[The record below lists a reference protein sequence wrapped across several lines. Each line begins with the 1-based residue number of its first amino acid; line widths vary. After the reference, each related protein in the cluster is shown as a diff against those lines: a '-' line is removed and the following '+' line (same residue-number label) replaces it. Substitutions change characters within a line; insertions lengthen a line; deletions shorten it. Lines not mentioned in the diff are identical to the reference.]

1 MALKKIGCKIIM
13 LFKHIDGF
21 LDHMRVEKS
30 ASSLTLISYR
40 TDLSQFFTFMADKY
54 GTPREEISNEL
65 FNHKSVREYLMFLQQ
80 QGLSRATMARKLAS
94 LRSFVRYLCR
104 ENILPGN
111 PIAAVATPKQDKKLP
126 RFLYPVE
133 IEMLISAPDMTSTAG
148 KRDRAILETLYATGI
163 RVSELVG
170 IDLKDMD
177 LANAIVKVK
186 GKGNK
191 ERIVPLGRKARESLA
206 IYMNESRNNFARKA
220 LEGSNALFLNKYGKR
235 LSERSIRNILN
246 KYVEQVA
253 LNQKVNPHMLR
264 HSFATHLLNNGADLR
279 SVQELLGHVK
289 LSTTQIYTHLTRE
302 NIKNIHNKTH
312 PRR

>member
-1 MALKKIGCKIIM
+1 M
-13 LFKHIDGF
+13 LFEHIDGF
-21 LDHMRVEKS
+21 LNHMRVEKS
-30 ASSLTLISYR
+30 ASSLTLVSYR
-40 TDLSQFFTFMADKY
+40 SDLSQFFKFIADKY
-54 GTPREEISNEL
+54 ETPREEISGEL
-65 FNHKSVREYLMFLQQ
+65 FNHKSVREYLTYLQQ
-80 QGLSRATMARKLAS
+80 QGMSRATMARKLAA

-104 ENILPGN
+104 ENVLSGN

-133 IEMLISAPDMTSTAG
+133 IEMLITAPDIKSTAG
-148 KRDRAILETLYATGI
+148 KRDRAVLETLYATGI

-177 LANAIVKVK
+177 LPNAIVKVR

-191 ERIVPLGRKARESLA
+191 ERIVPLGRKATESLTVYINDA
-206 IYMNESRNNFARKA
+206 RVSFARKA
-220 LEGSNALFLNKYGKR
+220 PEGSNALFLNKYGKR
-235 LSERSIRNILN
+235 LSDRSIRNILN
-246 KYVEQVA
+246 KYVEEVA

-302 NIKNIHNKTH
+302 NIKNVHNETH

>member
-1 MALKKIGCKIIM
+1 M
-13 LFKHIDGF
+13 LFKHIDDF

-40 TDLSQFFTFMADKY
+40 TDLLQFFSFMADKY
-54 GTPREEISNEL
+54 GTPREEIPGEL
-65 FNHKSVREYLMFLQQ
+65 FNHKSVREYLTYLQQ

-104 ENILPGN
+104 ENVLPGN

-133 IEMLISAPDMTSTAG
+133 IETLISAPDMTSTAG
-148 KRDRAILETLYATGI
+148 KRDRAILETLYGTGI

-170 IDLKDMD
+170 INLKDMD
-177 LANAIVKVK
+177 LTSAIVKVK

-191 ERIVPLGRKARESLA
+191 ERIAPLGRKALESLT
-206 IYMNESRNNFARKA
+206 IYINEARNSFARKTS
-220 LEGSNALFLNKYGKR
+220 ETSDALFLNKYGKR

-246 KYVEQVA
+246 KYVEKVA

-302 NIKNIHNKTH
+302 NIKNIYNQSH

>member
-1 MALKKIGCKIIM
+1 M
-13 LFKHIDGF
+13 LFQQIDGF
-21 LDHMRVEKS
+21 LNHMRVEKS
-30 ASSLTLISYR
+30 ASSLTLVSYR
-40 TDLSQFFTFMADKY
+40 TDLNQFFDYIATQYKI
-54 GTPREEISNEL
+54 PRKEITAEF
-65 FNHKSVREYLMFLQQ
+65 FNHRLVREYLAYLQQ
-80 QGLSRATMARKLAS
+80 RGLSRATMARKLAS
-94 LRSFVRYLCR
+94 LRSYVKYLCR

-133 IEMLISAPDMTSTAG
+133 IEALLLAPDVTANTG
-148 KRDRAILETLYATGI
+148 KRDRAILETLYATGL

-170 IDLKDMD
+170 IDLKDID
-177 LANAIVKVK
+177 LDNAMVKVK

-191 ERIVPLGRKARESLA
+191 ERIAPLGSK
-206 IYMNESRNNFARKA
+206 ARKA
-220 LEGSNALFLNKYGKR
+220 LTTYINEARISFLRKSAQAVSALFLNKYGQR
-235 LSERSIRNILN
+235 LSERSVRNILN
-246 KYVEQVA
+246 KYVEEVA
-253 LNQKVNPHMLR
+253 LNQKVSPHMLR

-302 NIKNIHNKTH
+302 NIKNIHNETH

>member
-1 MALKKIGCKIIM
+1 MM
-13 LFKHIDGF
+13 LFNHIDGF
-21 LDHMRVEKS
+21 LDHMRVERS

-40 TDLSQFFTFMADKY
+40 SDLTQFFSFVADKY
-54 GTPREEISNEL
+54 DTPQEEISSEL
-65 FNHKSVREYLMFLQQ
+65 FNHKSVREFLAHLQQ
-80 QGLSRATMARKLAS
+80 EGLSRATMARKLAA

-104 ENILPGN
+104 ENVLPGN

-133 IEMLISAPDMTSTAG
+133 MEMLLAAPDIKSNAG
-148 KRDRAILETLYATGI
+148 KRNKAILETIYATGI

-170 IDLKDMD
+170 IDLKDVD
-177 LANAIVKVK
+177 LANAIVKVEGK
-186 GKGNK
+186 GKK
-191 ERIVPLGRKARESLA
+191 ERIVPLGRKARESLTVY
-206 IYMNESRNNFARKA
+206 INEARDSFARKA
-220 LEGSNALFLNKYGKR
+220 SEGSNALFLNKYGKR
-235 LSERSIRNILN
+235 LSARSIRNILN
-246 KYVEQVA
+246 KYVEEIA

-302 NIKNIHNKTH
+302 NIKDIHNKTH

>member
-1 MALKKIGCKIIM
+1 MM

-40 TDLSQFFTFMADKY
+40 TDLSQFFSFMADKY
-54 GTPREEISNEL
+54 DTPQEEIPGEL
-65 FNHKSVREYLMFLQQ
+65 FNHKSVREYLGFMQQ
-80 QGLSRATMARKLAS
+80 QGLSRATMARKLAA

-104 ENILPGN
+104 ENVLPGN

-133 IEMLISAPDMTSTAG
+133 IEMLISAPDISTAG

-177 LANAIVKVK
+177 LANAIIKVK

-191 ERIVPLGRKARESLA
+191 ERIVPLGRKARESLI
-206 IYMNESRNNFARKA
+206 IYINEARSNFAGKA
-220 LEGSNALFLNKYGKR
+220 PESSNALFLNKYGKR
-235 LSERSIRNILN
+235 LSERSIRNIIN
-246 KYVEQVA
+246 KYVEEVA

-302 NIKNIHNKTH
+302 NIKNIHNETH